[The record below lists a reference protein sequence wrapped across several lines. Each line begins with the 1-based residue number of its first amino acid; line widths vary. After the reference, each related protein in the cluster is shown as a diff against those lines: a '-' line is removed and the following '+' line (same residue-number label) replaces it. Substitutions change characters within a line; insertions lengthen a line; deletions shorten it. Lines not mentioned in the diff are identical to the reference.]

1 MTDRCAGQGL
11 KNRRMGIGG
20 TGPQQQAIGR
30 VDGVERLA
38 VSVFDWKQGIRYRQG
53 LGGHSIGGAYAVAS
67 QL

>member
-1 MTDRCAGQGL
+1 
-11 KNRRMGIGG
+11 MGIGG